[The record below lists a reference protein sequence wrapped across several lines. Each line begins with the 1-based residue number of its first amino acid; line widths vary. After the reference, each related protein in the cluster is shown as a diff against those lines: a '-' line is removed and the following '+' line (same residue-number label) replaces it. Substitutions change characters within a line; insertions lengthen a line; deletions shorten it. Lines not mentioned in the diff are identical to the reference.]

1 VFDSILMSLA
11 VTMPDLTILYWIC
24 MIVGGSLLVLSMVGA
39 AEGDADVD
47 FDADV
52 SLDADVD
59 VEVDADVDADFDA
72 DVSADHV
79 GAGHGGVGSL
89 ATWLSVRFLVY
100 FVAVFGVLGVV
111 FTYLTSTG
119 RSATLGVAVLG
130 GMVAG
135 QGVHQLFRK
144 LKQTSG
150 NSTPTVSDYV
160 NKIGRVSIPVTSEQ
174 KGEIALRVRRSDR
187 YIPALA
193 KHADAT
199 FKAGDEV
206 AVVDYRGGVAEVI
219 SRQEFE
225 FLTNKN

>member
-1 VFDSILMSLA
+1 MFDLILMSLA
-11 VTMPDLTILYWIC
+11 VTIPDLTILYWIC
-24 MIVGGSLLVLSMVGA
+24 MIVGGSLLVLSILGA

-47 FDADV
+47 FDADL

-59 VEVDADVDADFDA
+59 VDVDVDTDL
-72 DVSADHV
+72 SADDV
-79 GAGHGGVGSL
+79 GVGHGGVGSL

-119 RSATLGVAVLG
+119 RPATLGVAALG
-130 GMVAG
+130 GLVAG

-144 LKQTSG
+144 LKQSSG
-150 NSTPTVSDYV
+150 NSTTTVEDYI
-160 NKIGRVSIPVTSEQ
+160 NKIGRVSISVTSEQ

-199 FKAGDEV
+199 FKTGDEV
-206 AVVDYRGGVAEVI
+206 AVVEYCGGVAEVV
-219 SRQEFE
+219 SREEFE
-225 FLTNKN
+225 FLTKKD

>member
-1 VFDSILMSLA
+1 MIDLILMSLA

-59 VEVDADVDADFDA
+59 MDADIDADL
-72 DVSADHV
+72 SADDV
-79 GAGHGGVGSL
+79 GAGYGGVGSL

-111 FTYLTSTG
+111 LTYLTSTG
-119 RSATLGVAVLG
+119 RSATLGVAALG
-130 GMVAG
+130 GLVAG

-144 LKQTSG
+144 LKQSSG
-150 NSTPTVSDYV
+150 NSTPTVEDYI
-160 NKIGRVSIPVTSEQ
+160 NKIGRVSIPVTGEQ
-174 KGEIALRVRRSDR
+174 KGEISLRVRRSDR

-193 KHADAT
+193 KHADAM

-219 SRQEFE
+219 SRQEYE

>member
-1 VFDSILMSLA
+1 MFDLILMSLA
-11 VTMPDLTILYWIC
+11 ITMPDLTILYWIC

-52 SLDADVD
+52 SFDADVD
-59 VEVDADVDADFDA
+59 VDVDADVDTDF
-72 DVSADHV
+72 SADHV
-79 GAGHGGVGSL
+79 GAGPGGVGSL

-119 RSATLGVAVLG
+119 RSGTLGISVLG
-130 GMVAG
+130 GLIAG

-150 NSTPTVSDYV
+150 DSTPTVEDYL
-160 NKIGRVSIPVTSEQ
+160 NKIGRVSIPVTSAQ

-206 AVVDYRGGVAEVI
+206 AVVEYRGGVAEVI
-219 SRQEFE
+219 SREEFE
-225 FLTNKN
+225 FLTKKE